1 MGQGLSPGD
10 YLTLQSGWDFSD
22 PLLQLGLRS
31 IRGTWDSAGREPVF
45 TKERLESGNQM
56 LLQGERSL
64 AAWELWVGRLQS
76 VKDKWRDVETGS
88 LFFLSWAGFFR
99 PLSGLYWGCLS
110 GEVSWNQIDSH
121 LDGCDIICLLQ
132 SYWTVV
138 TNWEGTAEPPEVSP
152 AGLEEWEC

>member
-1 MGQGLSPGD
+1 
-10 YLTLQSGWDFSD
+10 
-22 PLLQLGLRS
+22 
-31 IRGTWDSAGREPVF
+31 
-45 TKERLESGNQM
+45 M

-64 AAWELWVGRLQS
+64 AASELWVGRLQS
-76 VKDKWRDVETGS
+76 VKDKRRNVETGS

-138 TNWEGTAEPPEVSP
+138 TNWGHSRTSRSVPSR
-152 AGLEEWEC
+152 AGGVGVLGLVWIHFLMLWFNFVFGEIKIKRESVGSVTCPSWHLPKGKLNQIFLVTWDN